1 MTKAEIQQLID
12 DDLASNGKR
21 DIKASH
27 LRGVLGELLDYIDA
41 TQLTKVNLPVLNV
54 LDGGLVNHGLGSDR
68 LEVKFFVSNK
78 ENREIV
84 WEPVGLNDIRVY
96 LPQLDGLGVNSFSG
110 DVFIIK
116 RT

>member
-27 LRGVLGELLDYIDA
+27 LRGVLSELLNYIDA
-41 TQLTKVNLPVLNV
+41 TQLIKLNLTVLNV
-54 LDGGLVNHGLGSDR
+54 IDGQLVSHGLGSDR
-68 LEVKFFVSNK
+68 LEVKFFVGNK
-78 ENREIV
+78 ENREIT
-84 WEPVGLNDIRVY
+84 WEPVGQNDIRVY
-96 LPQLDGLGVNSFSG
+96 LPELDGVGVNSFSG

-116 RT
+116 RV